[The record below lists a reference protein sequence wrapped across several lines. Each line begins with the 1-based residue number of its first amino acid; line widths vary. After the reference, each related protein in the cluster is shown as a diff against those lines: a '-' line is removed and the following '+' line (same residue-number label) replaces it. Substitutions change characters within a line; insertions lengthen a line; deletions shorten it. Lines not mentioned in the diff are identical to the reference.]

1 MASRDAWLTGGG
13 AAPVA
18 VGISAPGPVDVRG
31 GIIIDPPNMGEGF
44 VDVPIGPRLQAA
56 LDLPFALERDT
67 NVAVLAE
74 AAFGAA
80 RGFDDVIYLTV
91 STGIGGAVITGGRL
105 LAGPDGV
112 AGELGHMVV
121 DMDGPACGCGG
132 IGHLERITSGS
143 GIAKTARA
151 ALEAGEDAP
160 VMARIAADLAPRP
173 LEAVH
178 VARAAE
184 EGDPVA
190 ARIIERARRAFATA
204 MVSLV
209 DVFDPDRVVVGGGI
223 AIAWGDRLLGPA
235 REAVERMSF
244 RLQARRVRIVPAQL
258 GDDVGLIGTVPLV
271 ASALPAAASVPQA
284 PSHDD
289 PAARAGVGSA

>member
-1 MASRDAWLTGGG
+1 
-13 AAPVA
+13 